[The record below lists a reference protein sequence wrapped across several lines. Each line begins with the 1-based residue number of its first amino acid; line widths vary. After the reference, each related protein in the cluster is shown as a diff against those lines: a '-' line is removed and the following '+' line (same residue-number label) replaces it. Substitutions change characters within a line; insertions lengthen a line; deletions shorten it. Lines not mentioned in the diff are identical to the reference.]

1 MNLMGNV
8 PDVSRALEAL
18 QAVHDVIDID
28 DMVKAIR
35 RIGNRNTSVAAQK
48 RAIAMMSE
56 GRYED
61 DDGTSD
67 GRGNQRR
74 VGAMVAAKKPKIGRC
89 KFHDAGRCKLGSR
102 CRFNHMGGWC
112 YCYSV

>member
-1 MNLMGNV
+1 MGKV

-18 QAVHDVIDID
+18 QAVHDVIDIG
-28 DMVKAIR
+28 DMIKAIR

-61 DDGTSD
+61 DELMMV
-67 GRGNQRR
+67 R
-74 VGAMVAAKKPKIGRC
+74 VMVVINRNALVQWWPLRSPRLEDVIFTMRAGVSSAADVG
-89 KFHDAGRCKLGSR
+89 LTT
-102 CRFNHMGGWC
+102 
-112 YCYSV
+112 